1 MSNSIPGLAIYR
13 GSRRY
18 QEVGYFSRI
27 AIVCNAG
34 ILISEVS
41 VPDVA
46 SYSRRN
52 STPSA
57 PTRPPHLNLNI
68 VNLMP
73 FIKISHKIMFELVEY

>member
-52 STPSA
+52 STPKKCSHST
-57 PTRPPHLNLNI
+57 PTFKFEYSKFNEALYKNI
-68 VNLMP
+68 SQNYV
-73 FIKISHKIMFELVEY
+73 